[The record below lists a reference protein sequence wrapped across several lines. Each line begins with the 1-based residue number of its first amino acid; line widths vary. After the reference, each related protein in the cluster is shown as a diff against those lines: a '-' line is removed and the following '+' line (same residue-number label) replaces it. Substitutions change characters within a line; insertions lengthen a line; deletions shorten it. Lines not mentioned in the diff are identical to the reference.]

1 MSGTTETQ
9 ARLPVEP
16 SARGDRIGA
25 WLLGLCAFGAMAA
38 AVAAVSDVRDAGPA
52 TMGVEA
58 WRMIGYVMFAGVFV
72 LLARSPRR
80 LRGLFELTIAAKL
93 ALPVAALTI
102 ARNADDAATFLVA
115 DGIVVALLVIAYFA
129 TKGWRAPW

>member
-1 MSGTTETQ
+1 
-9 ARLPVEP
+9 
-16 SARGDRIGA
+16 
-25 WLLGLCAFGAMAA
+25 
-38 AVAAVSDVRDAGPA
+38 
-52 TMGVEA
+52 MGVEA